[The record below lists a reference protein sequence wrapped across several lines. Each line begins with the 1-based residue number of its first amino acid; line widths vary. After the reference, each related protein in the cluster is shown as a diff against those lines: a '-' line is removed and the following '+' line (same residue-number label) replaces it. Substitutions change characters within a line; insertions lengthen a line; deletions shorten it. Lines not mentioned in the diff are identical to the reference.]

1 MFDITLCAY
10 YASEVN
16 PFCSKLSVVDHEMH
30 SHNYCILLADTFVGW
45 RRYSQH
51 SNSDTHSPA
60 VVTSWVCGMKG
71 GEYTVSCRKDNWIQ

>member
-10 YASEVN
+10 YASELN
-16 PFCSKLSVVDHEMH
+16 PCCSELSVADHAMR
-30 SHNYCILLADTFVGW
+30 SHNYCILAEDTFVGR
-45 RRYSQH
+45 RRYPQH

-71 GEYTVSCRKDNWIQ
+71 VEYTASCLKDN